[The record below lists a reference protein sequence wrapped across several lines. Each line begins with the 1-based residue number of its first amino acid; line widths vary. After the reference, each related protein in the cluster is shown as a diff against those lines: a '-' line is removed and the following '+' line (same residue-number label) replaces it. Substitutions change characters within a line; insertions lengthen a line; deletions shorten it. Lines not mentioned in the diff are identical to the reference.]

1 MSNWVAEYFRV
12 VDSMDMD
19 TFLDMHTDDCVL
31 EFANNPPAVGKQ
43 QIGEAI
49 GGLWAAIA
57 ALRHEPRNRWIT
69 DDGTGVQEATV
80 IYTSHGGTEVPLP
93 VSSILTQ
100 RDGKVSSLRIYI
112 DAAPLFA
119 QLGGEAA

>member
-19 TFLDMHTDDCVL
+19 TFLDLHTDDCVL
-31 EFANNPPAVGKQ
+31 TFANSPDAVGKQ

-49 GGLWAAIA
+49 GGLWSAIA
-57 ALRHEPRNRWIT
+57 GLRHDIRNRWVT

-80 IYTSHGGTEVPLP
+80 VYTTHGGNDVPIP
-93 VSSILTQ
+93 VTSLLTQ
-100 RDGKVSSLRIYI
+100 RDGKVSSLRIYM
-112 DAAPLFA
+112 DATPLFA
-119 QLGGEAA
+119 QIGAEAG